1 MKKIFYVFKYI
12 LKYWFWQ
19 DVEKPNIF
27 IQIINLIFSLFL
39 SFCLVAWM
47 YGEDWNVILRIL
59 ISIYGVTC
67 FMSFWPVSH
76 LLDEKNKLIEGVFYI
91 AQNIFIFCS
100 IYILIIY
107 ILRKYKEEKNYGWTN
122 ES

>member
-27 IQIINLIFSLFL
+27 IQIINLIFSMFL
-39 SFCLVAWM
+39 SFCLLAWM
-47 YGEDWNVILRIL
+47 YGESWNVVLRIL
-59 ISIYGVTC
+59 ISIYGFTC

-76 LLDEKNKLIEGVFYI
+76 LLDEKDKLIEGVFYI
-91 AQNIFIFCS
+91 VQNIFIFCA

-107 ILRKYKEEKNYGWTN
+107 ILRKYKEEKNYG
-122 ES
+122 